1 MAVKNVPLYQG
12 CPAISR
18 GTERRLSMKPYSLDV
33 LLVNVLPVDDSEN
46 EDLISQDSAD
56 YPVIADAIFPKTCE
70 LSFEDWIGVSVLRK
84 LFLDLAQDAASFCL
98 RQLLKV
104 TLN

>member
-1 MAVKNVPLYQG
+1 
-12 CPAISR
+12 
-18 GTERRLSMKPYSLDV
+18 MKGSAANSYSLEA
-33 LLVNVLPVDDSEN
+33 LPVNGFSVADSEN
-46 EDLISQDSAD
+46 EDLISQDSVD

-84 LFLDLAQDAASFCL
+84 LFLDLAQDSASFCL
-98 RQLLKV
+98 GQLLKI